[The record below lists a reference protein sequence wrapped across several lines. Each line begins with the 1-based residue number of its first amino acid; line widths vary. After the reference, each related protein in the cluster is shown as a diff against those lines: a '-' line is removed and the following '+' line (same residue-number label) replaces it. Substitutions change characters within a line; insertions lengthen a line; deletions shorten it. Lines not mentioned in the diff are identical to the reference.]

1 MTASTIQS
9 QVSELLCEDSNYHI
23 GPVIA
28 LQDGSLFTIMV
39 VTKKHIKTLDDN
51 ISSHYV
57 MGRQSFDGG
66 RTWGNPETIVAFPPQ
81 PGWIA
86 GTHVLQ
92 SREGYVHVFSLRIT
106 RYKWETGE
114 FAGDILHTRMDDIHG
129 TNATTQ
135 KVECLD
141 RYTGA
146 INSLLQTKSG
156 RIVVPFSTLVRSE
169 TGDYS
174 YFVSSTIY
182 SDDEGAT
189 WQASND
195 VAVKDGET
203 YLESGAIEPIVLEL
217 ANGSIL
223 MLIRTTL
230 GRFFYA
236 LSADG
241 GATWSEAKRTAFRS
255 SNSPTSLLRLAD
267 GSLLKIWNHCDGHP
281 LHTVISYA
289 RQTLHAAISDDEGA
303 TWHGYREIVRRLPDD
318 PADTHLAYPFPTAI
332 GTDDVLVKLFSVNSR
347 RGESWNE
354 PLAKMIRFSPS
365 FLRETKL
372 AERFAD
378 GLGAW
383 STAGNCRVDDGEGP
397 AGGRKLVLTA
407 EAGVPAAA
415 CLNFPYG
422 SSGRVRLEYAAE
434 AEAAAGDMGVGGA
447 RLVLSE
453 RYIDPFHYTNGGEGA
468 ERLRE
473 AVLRECAVVALAPAL
488 VARQAALELAWDA
501 NSKELRATD
510 AAGTRTYALAGECG
524 GFGYVTLVADSG
536 RLTIAGVEAESLR
549 GGRSGIEFGG

>member
-9 QVSELLCEDSNYHI
+9 QVAEQLCEDSNLHI
-23 GPVIA
+23 GPVIE

-66 RTWGNPETIVAFPPQ
+66 RTWGNPETIVSFTPQ

-92 SREGYVHVFSLRIT
+92 SREGYIHVFSLRIT
-106 RYKWETGE
+106 RYKWESGE

-195 VAVKDGET
+195 VAVKDDET

-217 ANGSIL
+217 VNGSIL

-267 GSLLKIWNHCDGHP
+267 DSLLKIWNHCDGHP

-289 RQTLHAAISDDEGA
+289 RQALHAAISDDEGA
-303 TWHGYREIVRRLPDD
+303 TWHGYREILRRLPDD
-318 PADTHLAYPFPTAI
+318 PADTHLAYPFPTAL
-332 GTDDVLVKLFSVNSR
+332 GTGDVLVKLFSVNSK

-372 AERFAD
+372 AERFLD
-378 GLGAW
+378 GLDAW
-383 STAGNCRVDDGEGP
+383 STAGDCRVDGLGSTAD
-397 AGGRKLVLTA
+397 GGRRLVLTA

-422 SSGRVRLEYAAE
+422 SSGRVRLEYAAG
-434 AEAAAGDMGVGGA
+434 AAAGDAGASGA

-453 RYIDPFHYTNGGEGA
+453 RYIDPFHYTNGKEGA
-468 ERLRE
+468 EQLRE
-473 AVLRECAVVALAPAL
+473 AVLRECAVVALATAAPGADG
-488 VARQAALELAWDA
+488 RAALELAWDA
-501 NSKELRATD
+501 ASKELRATD
-510 AAGTRTYALAGECG
+510 AAGTRTYALADDCG
-524 GFGYVTLVADSG
+524 GFSYVTLVADSG
-536 RLTIAGVEAESLR
+536 SLTVVGVDAESLR
-549 GGRSGIEFGG
+549 GGCSGMAL

>member
-9 QVSELLCEDSNYHI
+9 QVAEQLCEDSNYHI
-23 GPVIA
+23 GPVIE

-156 RIVVPFSTLVRSE
+156 RIVVPFSTLVRSD

-217 ANGSIL
+217 ANGGIL

-289 RQTLHAAISDDEGA
+289 RQALHAAISDDEGA

-318 PADTHLAYPFPTAI
+318 PADTHLAYPFPTVL
-332 GTDDVLVKLFSVNSR
+332 GTGDVLVKYFSVNSK

-372 AERFAD
+372 TERFAD
-378 GLGAW
+378 GLDAW
-383 STAGNCRVDDGEGP
+383 STAGDCRVDEREGA
-397 AGGRKLVLTA
+397 AGGRQLVLTA

-422 SSGRVRLEYAAE
+422 SSGRVRLEYAA
-434 AEAAAGDMGVGGA
+434 GA
-447 RLVLSE
+447 SGSRLVLSE
-453 RYIDPFHYTNGGEGA
+453 RYIDPFHYTNGKEGA
-468 ERLRE
+468 EQLRE
-473 AVLRECAVVALAPAL
+473 AVLRECAVVALAPTAAAL
-488 VARQAALELAWDA
+488 GAGRAALELAWDA
-501 NSKELRATD
+501 GSKELRATD
-510 AAGTRTYALAGECG
+510 ASGTRTYALADDCG
-524 GFGYVTLVADSG
+524 GFSYVTLVADSG
-536 RLTIAGVEAESLR
+536 SLTVAGVDAESLR
-549 GGRSGIEFGG
+549 GGCSGMAL